1 MWKIQENRGINIILL
16 NTKSILDCNEEETEI
31 HFKETEI
38 HFKEIETLF
47 EKLSTNNHLCIVK
60 VSYLDPYQKKTKEIK
75 VHQMPMSKIEDF
87 IQNFD
92 IKNGADIYN
101 DQKNIVIK
109 LYGQTYQYKDK
120 NYMNTTQLYTR
131 KEI

>member
-1 MWKIQENRGINIILL
+1 MILL
-16 NTKSILDCNEEETEI
+16 NTKSILDCNEEETEV
-31 HFKETEI
+31 
-38 HFKEIETLF
+38 HFKEIEDLF
-47 EKLSTNNHLCIVK
+47 EKCSNDNHSYNVK
-60 VSYLDPYQKKTKEIK
+60 INYLDPYQQKTKEIK
-75 VHQMPMSKIEDF
+75 VHQMKMSEIEDF

-109 LYGQTYQYKDK
+109 LYGQTYQYKGK
-120 NYMNTTQLYTR
+120 NYINTTQLYTR

>member
-1 MWKIQENRGINIILL
+1 MILL

-31 HFKETEI
+31 HFKE
-38 HFKEIETLF
+38 IESIF
-47 EKLSTNNHLCIVK
+47 EKLSTDDNFCIVE
-60 VSYLDPYQKKTKEIK
+60 VSYLDPIQIIDKCRRLIKMKLSEI
-75 VHQMPMSKIEDF
+75 ENF
-87 IQNFD
+87 IQDFD

-120 NYMNTTQLYTR
+120 NYINTTQLYTR
-131 KEI
+131 KEF

>member
-1 MWKIQENRGINIILL
+1 MILL
-16 NTKSILDCNEEETEI
+16 NKKSILQCDEEETEI
-31 HFKETEI
+31 HFKE
-38 HFKEIETLF
+38 IENLF
-47 EKLSTNNHLCIVK
+47 EKISNDKNLYNVK
-60 VSYLDPYQKKTKEIK
+60 VSYLDPYQQKTKEIK
-75 VHQMPMSKIEDF
+75 IHQMQMSKIEEF

-109 LYGQTYQYKDK
+109 LYGQTYQYKGK
-120 NYMNTTQLYTR
+120 NYINTTQLYTR

>member
-1 MWKIQENRGINIILL
+1 MILL

-31 HFKETEI
+31 HFKE
-38 HFKEIETLF
+38 IEALF
-47 EKLSTNNHLCIVK
+47 EKLSTDNNIYNVE
-60 VSYLDPYQKKTKEIK
+60 VNYLDPYQKEHKPTKI
-75 VHQMPMSKIEDF
+75 VQMKMSELEDF

-120 NYMNTTQLYTR
+120 NYINTTQLYTR
-131 KEI
+131 KDF

>member
-1 MWKIQENRGINIILL
+1 MILL

-31 HFKETEI
+31 HFKE
-38 HFKEIETLF
+38 IEALF
-47 EKLSTNNHLCIVK
+47 EKLSTDNNIYNVE
-60 VSYLDPYQKKTKEIK
+60 VNYLDPYQKEHKPTKI
-75 VHQMPMSKIEDF
+75 VQMKMSELEDF

-120 NYMNTTQLYTR
+120 NYINTTQLYTR
-131 KEI
+131 KEF

>member
-1 MWKIQENRGINIILL
+1 MILL
-16 NTKSILDCNEEETEI
+16 NTKSILDCNED
-31 HFKETEI
+31 ETEI

-47 EKLSTNNHLCIVK
+47 KKISNDENLYNVK

-75 VHQMPMSKIEDF
+75 VHQMKMSEIEDF

-120 NYMNTTQLYTR
+120 NYIITTQLYT
-131 KEI
+131 KKI